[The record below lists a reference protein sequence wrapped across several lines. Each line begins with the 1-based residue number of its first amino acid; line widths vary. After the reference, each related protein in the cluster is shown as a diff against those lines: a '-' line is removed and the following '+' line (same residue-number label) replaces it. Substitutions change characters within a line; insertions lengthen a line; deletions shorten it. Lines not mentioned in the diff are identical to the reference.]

1 MNYFNHMV
9 SWRLNMLIKI
19 ENIEVCKAC
28 KRKSCAR
35 NDVVSK
41 SDFFNLSSER
51 NTCPIK
57 IISNGPSEE
66 QLSKGFIDIH
76 EKGREIDCLN
86 CGLCVKCCSK
96 SNLKNVGESA
106 IDLSALKSQNEIQA
120 NNLANVIATSY
131 LNSLFDFSA
140 NTNLNKN
147 LRFDGYVGLPE
158 DDGCFVETDIKGD
171 SLECCRRLLGD
182 FISYNSIHPAT
193 KIDRGLVVLEK
204 LPKKGTHDIYTL
216 VEKIRKFPKTSGF
229 KIYFTT
235 LPILQFFFTKFS
247 KNQYSFLELFY
258 LMAEEEKEHY
268 INRLIENKIISERD
282 MKLFD

>member
-1 MNYFNHMV
+1 MNYFIRMV
-9 SWRLNMLIKI
+9 SWGCNMHIKI
-19 ENIEVCKAC
+19 ENTEVCKAC

-41 SDFFNLSSER
+41 SDFYNLKSER

-76 EKGREIDCLN
+76 EKERKIECLN

-96 SNLKNVGESA
+96 SNLKNIGGTA
-106 IDLSALKSQNEIQA
+106 IDLSAIKSQNEIQA

-147 LRFDGYVGLPE
+147 LRFDGYVRLT
-158 DDGCFVETDIKGD
+158 DDEGCFVETDINDD
-171 SLECCRRLLGD
+171 SLECCRRLIGD
-182 FISYNSIHPAT
+182 FISYNSIHPIT
-193 KIDRGLVVLEK
+193 KIDSGLVVLEN
-204 LPKKGTHDIYTL
+204 LPKKGSHDIYTL
-216 VEKIRKFPKTSGF
+216 VEKIRKFPKTAGF
-229 KIYFTT
+229 RIYFTT

-247 KNQYSFLELFY
+247 KNQHSFLELFY
-258 LMAEEEKEHY
+258 LMTEEDKEHY
-268 INRLIENKIISERD
+268 IKRLIENNIISKCD